1 MKWISP
7 YFEDGTW
14 IRGNL
19 HTHTDVSDGS
29 HSLKEVVDL
38 YIHSCR
44 YKAAPWMQYRFLAI
58 TDHTTSGKKE
68 MYRPIV
74 NPDPDIENEYI
85 LIEGREDS
93 FGHHILGIGCRMT
106 FQEDIIR
113 KNHADYTPED
123 YQRVIDEIVKDGGI
137 AILAHPHWRF
147 ADYFSG
153 EMAAALDRYTAIEII
168 NGDRFSGPGH
178 LATDV
183 WDAALTAGKR
193 VWCTGNDDFHDV
205 RDMHNAWN
213 MVLVKEQTKEG
224 VMEALRRGSLYAS
237 NGASFEGLHTDG
249 EWIVAECHHDSI
261 FDLPEKTFRFIGQGG
276 LVRQIQTGKG
286 KTAAYKYQGDEKYIR
301 VEMCLSWGM
310 SAFSQPFFPEA

>member
-7 YFEDGTW
+7 YFDDGTW

-19 HTHTDVSDGS
+19 HTHTNVSDGS

-38 YIHSCR
+38 YVRSCR
-44 YKAAPWMQYRFLAI
+44 YRALPMMQYRFLAI

-68 MYRPIV
+68 MYRPIE
-74 NPDPDIENEYI
+74 DTDSENDCV
-85 LIEGREDS
+85 LLEGREDS

-106 FQEDIIR
+106 FQEDIIQ
-113 KNHADYTPED
+113 KNSEEYTLED
-123 YQRVIDEIVKDGGI
+123 YQRVIDEIIKDGGA

-147 ADYFSG
+147 KDYFSAG
-153 EMAAALDRYTAIEII
+153 MTQGLNGYTAIEII
-168 NGDRFSGPGH
+168 NGDRFTGPGH

-193 VWCTGNDDFHDV
+193 VWCTGNDDFHCV

-213 MVLVKEQTKEG
+213 MMLVKEVSKEG
-224 VMEALRRGSLYAS
+224 VMEALRHGSLYAS
-237 NGASFEGLHTDG
+237 NGACFERLYTDG

-261 FDLPEKTFRFIGQGG
+261 FDQPEKTFRFIGEGG
-276 LVRQIQTGKG
+276 LTRQIQTGKG
-286 KTAAYKYQGDEKYIR
+286 KTAAYKYQGGEKYIR

-310 SAFSQPFFPEA
+310 SAFSQPFFPET